1 MLLCNILAG
10 SLQYGTLEHCQAPV
24 FSFGWTTVSKGEG
37 GSSFLWAPVGS
48 KLGWNRRPRT
58 GWEDRRPFR
67 GGRQQ
72 SESDGWTRCSPEE
85 PKSAHVSPKLKA
97 LCSPDKRCCKLKWLS
112 LKLGSSGMCRF
123 HSRSGTCFL
132 PSLEGTVGGGQ
143 GGRDRGA
150 GDEEG
155 EVGRSGLRLA
165 VLGLER
171 LRVGGGERAKQGEQ
185 DKLE

>member
-1 MLLCNILAG
+1 MKIFAATFWGPSLLLCNILAG
-10 SLQYGTLEHCQAPV
+10 SLQCGTLEHCQAPV

-58 GWEDRRPFR
+58 GWEDR
-67 GGRQQ
+67 RQQ

-132 PSLEGTVGGGQ
+132 PSSEGTVGVKGVGTGGQ
-143 GGRDRGA
+143 EMRRGRWGV
-150 GDEEG
+150 
-155 EVGRSGLRLA
+155 VGSGWRFW
-165 VLGLER
+165 G
-171 LRVGGGERAKQGEQ
+171 
-185 DKLE
+185 